1 MTRSVANAAKPLPD
15 QSVLLS
21 VFVYDMQTGV
31 LSWRAHPTV
40 NARVVGK
47 RALNSVAS
55 NGYRFGTYL
64 GQYLAQHRVIWKYVH
79 GTDPDQIDHIDG
91 DRSNN
96 RVGNLRSVTP
106 SENCRARGKYQT
118 NTSGTPGVS
127 WNRRD
132 RKWYAFIHADG
143 RMINLGMYGAK
154 EAAISARQVAEHIHG
169 YNVRSDPYV
178 R

>member
-1 MTRSVANAAKPLPD
+1 MANAAKPLPD
-15 QSVLLS
+15 KAVLSS
-21 VFVYDMQTGV
+21 VFIYDATKGI
-31 LSWRAHPTV
+31 LFWRAHPTV

-47 RALNSVAS
+47 PALNSLAS

-79 GTDPDQIDHIDG
+79 GTDPEQIDHVDG
-91 DRSNN
+91 NPSNN
-96 RVGNLRSVTP
+96 KIENLRSVTP
-106 SENCRARGKYQT
+106 GENCRARGKYQT

-127 WNRRD
+127 WNRRS

-154 EAAISARQVAEHIHG
+154 EAAIAARQTAESIHG